1 MKTLKVLA
9 ILLSYPEESVHTN
22 TKDLAEVLK
31 EENLLPKK
39 TLKDLLVFLDDYKNE
54 DFLELQERFVST
66 FDRSRNH
73 CLNLFEHIHGE
84 SRDRGQAMVDLKDMY
99 ASKGLFINKKE
110 LPDYL
115 PLFLEYLSLCD
126 VEEAK
131 ESLGDSIDIIA
142 LIGGHLKKNKS
153 PYKVIFIA
161 LEELSKIKVNKFRVA
176 EAIENSPKEPETLDE
191 LDELWKEQE
200 AFSGEAS
207 ECNTCEDDASL
218 N

>member
-115 PLFLEYLSLCD
+115 PLFLEYLSL
-126 VEEAK
+126 VF
-131 ESLGDSIDIIA
+131 LG
-142 LIGGHLKKNKS
+142 
-153 PYKVIFIA
+153 
-161 LEELSKIKVNKFRVA
+161 NKFSSFKTSAKSLVFVW
-176 EAIENSPKEPETLDE
+176 TLS
-191 LDELWKEQE
+191 
-200 AFSGEAS
+200 SG
-207 ECNTCEDDASL
+207 
-218 N
+218 